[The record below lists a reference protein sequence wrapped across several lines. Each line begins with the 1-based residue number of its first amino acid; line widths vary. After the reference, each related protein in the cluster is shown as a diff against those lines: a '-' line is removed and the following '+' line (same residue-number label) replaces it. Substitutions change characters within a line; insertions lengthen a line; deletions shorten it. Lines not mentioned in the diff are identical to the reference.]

1 MNIYLYN
8 IPLYAHVCAG
18 IRFTYLYVGVNLYLC
33 VCVGVQR
40 HALRVYMYIN

>member
-33 VCVGVQR
+33 VWAYRGM
-40 HALRVYMYIN
+40 L

>member
-33 VCVGVQR
+33 VCGR
-40 HALRVYMYIN
+40 TEACLRVYMYIN